1 MKGNARPSLKDCLV
15 SNVEDESPP
24 LQGTLEVDYIVLL
37 RVNIRKGHVYV
48 EFVDG
53 DERDGFE

>member
-1 MKGNARPSLKDCLV
+1 MV
-15 SNVEDESPP
+15 SNAEDESPP
-24 LQGTLEVDYIVLL
+24 LKGTLEVDYIVLR

-53 DERDGFE
+53 DEKDGFE